1 MGLRD
6 DGIVTPYAAMH
17 RGGDR
22 SQPFITWYED
32 RHGHRVEL
40 SLATLLNGV
49 AKCSGLLRDE
59 YDIQPGDTVAL
70 HLPMH
75 WQRAVWLGACWSVR
89 AIAAPDYTE
98 KAQLAIVGQ
107 GAPSSEFALD
117 VLEVDLSPLALPG
130 RNHPDIFAPVSTP
143 QLVDPAMLLADGT
156 VLDAGE
162 VMSVA
167 QVLADAW
174 RLGQGGRLMAVDPV
188 PDAHTGLGTAAGW
201 LAALAVPLAV
211 NGSVVIV
218 ADEDLALRAS
228 RAEIERVSALSKEP

>member
-32 RHGHRVEL
+32 THGHRVEL

-59 YDIQPGDTVAL
+59 HDIQPGDTVAL

-89 AIAAPDYTE
+89 AIAAPDYTG

-130 RNHPDIFAPVSTP
+130 RNHPDIFAPISTP
-143 QLVDPAMLLADGT
+143 ELADPAMLLADET

-201 LAALAVPLAV
+201 LAALAVPLVV

-228 RAEIERVSALSKEP
+228 RAEIERVSAVSKEP